1 MKKKVQKRIKPRIG
15 IEALIRIRKGGFHA
29 TKKSKSKDR
38 RPTNWLSY
46 LDDGLSSLN
55 ERVQSIA

>member
-15 IEALIRIRKGGFHA
+15 IEALIRIKKGGFHA
-29 TKKSKSKDR
+29 TKKSKSKHR

-46 LDDGLSSLN
+46 LDVS
-55 ERVQSIA
+55 V